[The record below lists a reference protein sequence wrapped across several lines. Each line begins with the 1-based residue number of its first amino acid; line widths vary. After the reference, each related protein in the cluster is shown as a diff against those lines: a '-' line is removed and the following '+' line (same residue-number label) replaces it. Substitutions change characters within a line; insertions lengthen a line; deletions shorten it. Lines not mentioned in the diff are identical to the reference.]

1 MSRIYEVQYW
11 GLWCLRQH
19 HAESFSRTFLPRPLD
34 DDNPFNRDL
43 HSALDVQ
50 SSQIQSL
57 TVRYSD
63 KQVMLVIYFLGF
75 CETSYLMQSFADL
88 PQSRGFVRL
97 FHA

>member
-19 HAESFSRTFLPRPLD
+19 NAEPFRRTFLYLD
-34 DDNPFNRDL
+34 LDDNPFNRDL